1 MIRWVCCLIIL
12 LGTYP
17 SHAGDYAIFEEN
29 GKYGLKDENGKILI
43 NAAFE
48 GLGWSD
54 GSFSV
59 IGEVT
64 GYKQNQR
71 WGLINLKEQRVTN
84 ADYLNLLPS
93 GGDRFIVKKS
103 LNAVTTKM
111 GCIDLKGNLTVP
123 FHYDGIKISGL
134 RAVVF
139 IKNGHEFKYGVI
151 TLNGDIVIP
160 LVHKNIFLLN
170 DLRYAVQNHEN
181 KTALFSEAGI
191 RLTEFYIDS
200 ISSFIKNKAIIYE
213 GYQQGII
220 NREGIIEV
228 KPQFREIKIESDK
241 IIRARAMTKWSI
253 LSPENVIINSTACD
267 DLIPNPLGFSAKRIG
282 QFGIWDNE
290 LNPLIPV
297 SYSKIVQV
305 EGDRI
310 VAKKGNKAGL
320 IQSDNSIVIPFQ
332 YDSIVVDERF
342 VRIKNQL
349 LGKAS
354 WQLWDI
360 YGIKK
365 SEKSYEYISPFNG
378 KFFIVKNYE
387 RSGIVD
393 RYGKEVVH
401 CLYDSIMNFQND
413 QIVVK
418 FHGHY
423 GIIDFKANWLLPPQP
438 YPVQL
443 VDEEHYIIN
452 QSGTT
457 HFKTFNGELIYF
469 TDNKLSVDGY
479 KLKEFLPDGTEK
491 EISFDGI
498 TLKRT
503 TSPKVDDT
511 EIISAEHEGLR
522 GIRRNGKYGFIDNEG
537 RLRIANR
544 YENISHFKDGLAAV
558 KILGKWGFINTQD
571 QIVINPSYDWVSEFS
586 NGIAIARRSKFG
598 LLNQKGEIVLETR
611 YDSIKLLHT
620 GNFLIFNDG
629 LVGLASMKGEVLIDP
644 KFETLQDLE
653 NGYLIISRDG
663 KHGVLKEYGLSVI
676 PMIYDQLVYLKDSHK
691 FLAKQDQPWIILNIN

>member
-1 MIRWVCCLIIL
+1 MHKVFFYFL
-12 LGTYP
+12 LFAH
-17 SHAGDYAIFEEN
+17 SSFAADYLLFEEN
-29 GKYGLKDENGKILI
+29 GRYGLKDDDGKIVI

-64 GYKQNQR
+64 GYKLNQK

-84 ADYLNLLPS
+84 ADYLSLLPS

-103 LNAVTTKM
+103 LDAVTTKM
-111 GCIDLKGNLTVP
+111 GCIDLKGSVTVP
-123 FHYDGIKISGL
+123 FKYDGIKISGL
-134 RAVVF
+134 RAIVF
-139 IKNGHEFKYGVI
+139 VKNGHEFKYGVV
-151 TLNGDIVIP
+151 TLNGDLVIP
-160 LVHKNIFLLN
+160 PVYKNIFSLN
-170 DLRYAVQNHEN
+170 NLRYAVQNQES
-181 KTALFSEAGI
+181 KTALFSEAGT

-200 ISSFIKNKAIIYE
+200 ISSFIKNRATIYE

-220 NREGIIEV
+220 NRDGIIEV
-228 KPQFREIKIESDK
+228 KPQYREIKIGPDDVIK
-241 IIRARAMTKWSI
+241 ARAMTKWSI
-253 LSPENVIINSTACD
+253 INAENLVMNATACD
-267 DLIPNPLGFSAKRIG
+267 DLIPNPLGFSARIVG
-282 QFGIWDNE
+282 QFGIWDHQF
-290 LNPLIPV
+290 NPIIPA

-305 EGDRI
+305 RGDRI
-310 VAKKGNKAGL
+310 VAKIGDRFGL
-320 IQSDNSIVIPFQ
+320 IQSDNSILIPFQ
-332 YDSIVVDERF
+332 YDSIAMDERF
-342 VRIKNQL
+342 VRVKNQL
-349 LGKAS
+349 LGRAS
-354 WQLWDI
+354 WQLFDI

-387 RSGIVD
+387 RSGLVD
-393 RYGKEVVH
+393 RYGKETVH

-413 QIVVK
+413 QLVVK

-423 GIIDFKANWLLPPQP
+423 GIIDFKENWLLPPQP

-469 TDNKLSVDGY
+469 TDNKLSVDDH

-503 TSPKVDDT
+503 TPPKIDDT

-544 YENISHFKDGLAAV
+544 YEDISYFKDGLAAV
-558 KILGKWGFINTQD
+558 KILGKWGFINAQD
-571 QIVINPSYDWVSEFS
+571 KIVINPSYDWVSEFS
-586 NGIAIARRSKFG
+586 SGIAIARRGKYG
-598 LLNQKGEIVLETR
+598 LLNQQGEIVLENR

-620 GNFLIFNDG
+620 ANFLIFNDG
-629 LVGLASMKGEVLIDP
+629 LVGLASMKGDVLIDP
-644 KFETLQDLE
+644 KFDALQDIE
-653 NGYLIISRDG
+653 NGYLVVSRGG
-663 KHGVLKEYGLSVI
+663 KYGVLKEYGLSAI
-676 PMIYDQLVYLKDSHK
+676 PMVYDQIVYLQDSHQ
-691 FLAKQDQPWIILNIN
+691 FLAKQEEPWITVKVN